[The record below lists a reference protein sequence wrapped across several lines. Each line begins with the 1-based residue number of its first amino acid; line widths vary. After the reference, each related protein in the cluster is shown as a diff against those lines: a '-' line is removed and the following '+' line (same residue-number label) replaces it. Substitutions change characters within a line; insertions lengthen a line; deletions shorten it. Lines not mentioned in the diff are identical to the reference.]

1 MRRIIIGLISLCMI
15 TQLATPALAVDSP
28 GALTETDWVQFFL
41 EEDLQTPDPI
51 ASITV
56 DAGSVTFSYDEN
68 NNRVRKEFG
77 EEPTTFM
84 YDTNNCLSQE
94 QSSQRTIHYLYE
106 NVYGRYVCIG
116 ITCCGENYFFQYDEV
131 GNVQY
136 ILNADLEII
145 CKYEY
150 LGSRAICLEYSNG
163 TWVENNQ
170 ASFIGNINPIRY
182 QAWYYDWETDCY
194 YIGSGMY
201 YDIENNIYIK
211 NDYTLRHDDTVSRS
225 MSPYSL
231 IYAQASTM
239 AIDYLNSDSHNRLYP
254 QVIKAEW
261 DSGKRWFDG
270 VSSVTVAAR
279 CIYAEN
285 YHADADDDRIAI
297 MRVIVN
303 RINNRTFG
311 ANLFDV
317 VTYTGQFTTTN
328 PNSWA
333 SNACQTAR
341 AAKSPTDAV
350 WKQATL
356 LSCLASL
363 STDTEVVL
371 RTAVGGWPAGID
383 SQMNFYGLDIV
394 YASQYS
400 SIKNGVLYYGSAPM
414 SNVAV
419 AGVGKLTIPSSG
431 TVQSLLES
439 YYGGS
444 RYNLFFSY

>member
-1 MRRIIIGLISLCMI
+1 MIIGLLSLCMM
-15 TQLATPALAVDSP
+15 TQLLVPALAADSL

-56 DAGSVTFSYDEN
+56 DAGSVTFSYDKN

-77 EEPTTFM
+77 KELTTFT

-94 QSSQRTIHYLYE
+94 QSSKRTIHYLYE
-106 NVYGRYVCIG
+106 NVYGQYVCIG
-116 ITCCGENYFFQYDEV
+116 ITYCGENYFFQYDEF

-136 ILNADLEII
+136 ILNADLEMI

-150 LGSRAICLEYSNG
+150 LGSRAICSEYSNG
-163 TWVENNQ
+163 AWVENNQ
-170 ASFIGNINPIRY
+170 AGFIGNINPIRY
-182 QAWYYDWETDCY
+182 QAWYYDRETDCY

-201 YDIENNIYIK
+201 YDIENNSYIK
-211 NDYTLRHDDTVSRS
+211 NDYTLRHGDVMSRS

-239 AIDYLNSDSHNRLYP
+239 AIDYLNSDSHNQLYA
-254 QVIKAEW
+254 QVLSAEW
-261 DSGKRWFDG
+261 NSGKRWFDG
-270 VSSVTVAAR
+270 VSAVTVAAR

-285 YHADADDDRIAI
+285 YHAAANDDRIAI
-297 MRVIVN
+297 MRVIAN
-303 RINNRTFG
+303 RINNGSIG

-317 VTYTGQFTTTN
+317 VTYTGQFTTIN

-333 SNACQTAR
+333 SNACPTAR
-341 AAKSPTDAV
+341 AAKSPADAV

-356 LSCLASL
+356 LSCLVSL
-363 STDTEVVL
+363 STDTEVTL
-371 RTAVGGWPAGID
+371 GAAVGGWPAGID
-383 SQMNFYGLDIV
+383 SQMNFFGLDRV
-394 YASQYS
+394 YTTSQNY
-400 SIKNGVLYYGSAPM
+400 SIKNGVLYNGSKPM

-431 TVQSLLES
+431 TVRSLLGS
-439 YYGGS
+439 YYGGN
-444 RYNLFFSY
+444 RYNLFFTF